1 MFCRALQRGRPT
13 TTRAHTTH
21 IQEDWGA
28 MTEHIEIKGKK
39 YAKPDVNR
47 IKRGQA
53 KQMKKIGAR
62 AESDLS
68 ALWDLLEV
76 LVPGIPT
83 EVVDDL
89 EVGEVKQI
97 LTDAGVIQDTESND
111 PETVTMGESS
121 ASSS

>member
-1 MFCRALQRGRPT
+1 
-13 TTRAHTTH
+13 
-21 IQEDWGA
+21 
-28 MTEHIEIKGKK
+28 MTEQIEIKGKK
-39 YAKPDVNR
+39 YTKPDVNR

-97 LTDAGVIQDTESND
+97 LTDAGVIQDTENTD
-111 PETVTMGESS
+111 PEAVTMGESS